1 MPQGMNRQ
9 RGFAAG
15 GNRQNRNNSFN
26 QTNSTQT
33 DAQAAAL
40 LAQGRALA
48 AAAQENAAAQ
58 EHINRYPNPNF
69 PACLLA
75 QSTATS
81 EGDIPASL
89 ERIQEILNEQTTLLD
104 TMSEH
109 MRRLTSAMLC
119 TQNLR

>member
-1 MPQGMNRQ
+1 MTQGMNRQ

-15 GNRQNRNNSFN
+15 GNRQTRNNSIN
-26 QTNSTQT
+26 PTNAART

-40 LAQGRALA
+40 LAQGQALA
-48 AAAQENAAAQ
+48 AAARENAATQ

-75 QSTATS
+75 QSAAAAET
-81 EGDIPASL
+81 DIPASL
-89 ERIQEILNEQTTLLD
+89 ERIQEILNEHTALLD
-104 TMSEH
+104 AMSEN